1 MSKSVSSEE
10 KKGLPGLSQAA
21 LFGLCLQCHAKTL
34 FDAPASIAYRC
45 RACGLEFAKL
55 ERGSRA
61 GSLVT
66 FAIAALLIGSA
77 FAIDSW
83 LRAPLWVMAVI
94 FVPLT
99 FATTLAGL
107 RFFKTLLLTASY
119 ERSLEQKG
127 E

>member
-1 MSKSVSSEE
+1 MSGTPEQRPEFSVA
-10 KKGLPGLSQAA
+10 KAA
-21 LFGLCLQCHAKTL
+21 FLGLCPKCHAKTL
-34 FDAPASIAYRC
+34 FDAPANIAYRC
-45 RACGLEFAKL
+45 KACGLEFAQL
-55 ERGSRA
+55 ERGGRA

-66 FAIAALLIGSA
+66 FAIAALLIMLA
-77 FAIDSW
+77 LALDSW

-94 FVPLT
+94 FIPLT